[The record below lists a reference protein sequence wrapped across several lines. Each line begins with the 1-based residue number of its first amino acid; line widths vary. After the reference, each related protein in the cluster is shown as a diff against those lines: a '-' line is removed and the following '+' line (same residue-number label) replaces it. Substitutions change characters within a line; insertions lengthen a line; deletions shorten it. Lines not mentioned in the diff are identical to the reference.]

1 MSKRSIRLVA
11 GVGLIAAS
19 IVAAAVLSTTAR
31 AGADS
36 TYIVVYRASV
46 VPADA
51 STSIQH
57 AGGTLVWSYSQIGV
71 AIAKS
76 SNASFSDGL
85 LKDSRVESAAAT
97 SRFGTQLDSVESS
110 AGPSG
115 PLPDATPAPGTDNLS
130 SLQWDMNQ
138 IQAPE
143 ARAINGG
150 SPSVTVGDIDTGLDY
165 THPDLAPNVDFANS
179 VSCVGGVPNTD
190 PLAWK
195 DDNGHGTHTAG
206 TIAAAK
212 SGGEE
217 HDRDRRRRAERQ
229 DRRDQGGQRGGV
241 LLPGGRRLR
250 VHVGRLAPHRR
261 HQQQLLRRPV
271 ALQLP

>member
-1 MSKRSIRLVA
+1 MSKRSIRLAA
-11 GVGLIAAS
+11 GFGLVAAS

-36 TYIVVYRASV
+36 TYLLVYRGSA

-51 STSIQH
+51 PASIQQ

-76 SNASFSDGL
+76 SDASFSETL
-85 LKDSRVESAAAT
+85 LKDNRVESAAAT
-97 SRFGTQLDSVESS
+97 SRFGTQLDTVESS
-110 AGPSG
+110 GGSND
-115 PLPDATPAPGTDNLS
+115 PLPDATPAPGSYDLS

-150 SPSVTVGDIDTGLDY
+150 SPSVVVADIDTGFDY

-179 VSCVGGVPNTD
+179 VSCVGGVPN
-190 PLAWK
+190 
-195 DDNGHGTHTAG
+195 
-206 TIAAAK
+206 
-212 SGGEE
+212 
-217 HDRDRRRRAERQ
+217 Q
-229 DRRDQGGQRGGV
+229 
-241 LLPGGRRLR
+241 
-250 VHVGRLAPHRR
+250 APS
-261 HQQQLLRRPV
+261 
-271 ALQLP
+271 A